1 MVEIK
6 VTPQMSSRWVK
17 AVFLILIGIVLLYYH
32 AGFIDD
38 LERNS
43 AEEFN
48 VSFEW
53 TWDLLL
59 VLLWILIAW
68 LFVYAALIIVLSFKT
83 DYYTLGEVIAKL
95 NAIEKRLPAQ
105 RTRAPVIVPAV
116 EPVEPIEPEAFPAD
130 AVEIE
135 EEPPPPME
143 E

>member
-6 VTPQMSSRWVK
+6 VTPQMSSKWVK
-17 AVFLILIGIVLLYYH
+17 AVFLILVGIVLLYYH

-48 VSFEW
+48 LSFEW

-59 VLLWILIAW
+59 VLIWILIAW
-68 LFVYAALIIVLSFKT
+68 LFVYAALTIVLSFKN
-83 DYYTLGEVIAKL
+83 DYYTLGEVMAKL

-105 RTRAPVIVPAV
+105 RTRTPVVVPAL
-116 EPVEPIEPEAFPAD
+116 EPIEPEVFPAD
-130 AVEIE
+130 ELEMEE
-135 EEPPPPME
+135 EEPPPPIE
-143 E
+143 